1 MAIKKKLKKFLW
13 STKKQQI
20 VTSVFLGFITIAVI
34 GGCLYTFKTDK
45 PVYQKQEDKI
55 YNNIKKTHDESDL
68 KGLVTG
74 ISNRYIVQNATG
86 INYFYNIQCNSEIIK
101 LMKMKLKKLLLI
113 KK

>member
-45 PVYQKQEDKI
+45 PVYQKQDNKI
-55 YNNIKKTHDESDL
+55 DNN
-68 KGLVTG
+68 
-74 ISNRYIVQNATG
+74 
-86 INYFYNIQCNSEIIK
+86 
-101 LMKMKLKKLLLI
+101 
-113 KK
+113 